1 MILETLKT
9 TVVEHSSHPVA
20 IQIWYLKE
28 NIQAEVLSYIY
39 GNKDYSD
46 LIFYWWTSIRF
57 LLWLDRL
64 SEDLDFV
71 YPWEFNYQKL
81 ADDLVNCFRKIW
93 LEIDAKLQK
102 FRITLKFRNLLQN
115 FWIKYQNSDDLYL
128 KIEISDHFSFC
139 KNFKTQIY
147 PIDYKDK
154 SMFIKSL
161 EPSTLFATKLNAVL
175 YRQRE
180 KKTPNGV
187 LYVKWRDFYDLF
199 RYLKKWIMPNID
211 CIQDIE
217 DLNDLKT
224 KLSKTVNNVDFDL
237 VYADL
242 IWFLEDSV
250 ALDFIKTNWKSY
262 ILEQIEKW

>member
-1 MILETLKT
+1 MILETLKAT
-9 TVVEHSSHPVA
+9 LIEHSSKSTA

-28 NIQAEVLSYIY
+28 NIQAEVLNYIY
-39 GNKDYSD
+39 SNKSYSD
-46 LIFYWWTSIRF
+46 LIFYWWTSMRF
-57 LLWLDRL
+57 LLWLNRL

-71 YPWEFNYQKL
+71 KSWEFEYQKL
-81 ADDLVNCFRKIW
+81 ANDLSEYFDWIW
-93 LEIDAKLQK
+93 LKIDTKVQK

-154 SMFIKSL
+154 SIFIKSL
-161 EPSTLFATKLNAVL
+161 ESWTLFATKLNAVL
-175 YRQRE
+175 YRKRE
-180 KKTPNGV
+180 KQTPNWI

-199 RYLKKWIMPNID
+199 RYLQKWIKPNID

-217 DLNDLKT
+217 TIQDLKD
-224 KLSKTVNNVDFDL
+224 KLINVVNSVDFNL
-237 VYADL
+237 VYSDL
-242 IWFLEDSV
+242 IWFLENKS
-250 ALDFIKTNWKSY
+250 ALEFIKTNWKSY
-262 ILEQIEKW
+262 IIEQIEKW